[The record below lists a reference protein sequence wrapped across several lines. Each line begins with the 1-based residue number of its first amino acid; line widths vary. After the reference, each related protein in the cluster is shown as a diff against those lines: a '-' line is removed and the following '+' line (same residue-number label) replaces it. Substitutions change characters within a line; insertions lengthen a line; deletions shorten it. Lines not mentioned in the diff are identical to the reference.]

1 MDKPQKLIFQI
12 LSQKILGVAAINQGN
27 AFVKCYTMPFGQIKK
42 QVFCSIWIGQ
52 IGK

>member
-27 AFVKCYTMPFGQIKK
+27 AFVKFYTIPFGQIKK
-42 QVFCSIWIGQ
+42 QVFCSIGI
-52 IGK
+52 